1 MLLPFPVHYY
11 SQWCGSMA
19 AVVVS
24 TKSSHAGSV
33 FGLPLDEEARFA
45 CKGVGV
51 EEEVDGLVY
60 EHIANEIVD
69 TRFTGFVCVR
79 YSTGHRLGLVVLD
92 GTVFGAWLAGPGG
105 EYWGDEALNVAEA
118 LLGPARV
125 RFIARPA
132 YELV

>member
-1 MLLPFPVHYY
+1 
-11 SQWCGSMA
+11 MA
-19 AVVVS
+19 AVVEVRG
-24 TKSSHAGSV
+24 TGSPSGTV
-33 FGLPLDEEARFA
+33 FGLPLDEEARLA
-45 CKGVGV
+45 CRGAGI

-60 EHIANEIVD
+60 DHVAEEVLD
-69 TRFTGFVCVR
+69 KRFTGFVCVK

-92 GTVFGAWLAGPGG
+92 GTVFGAWLGGPGG

-125 RFIARPA
+125 RFVPRPA

>member
-1 MLLPFPVHYY
+1 
-11 SQWCGSMA
+11 MA
-19 AVVVS
+19 AVAIS
-24 TKSSHAGSV
+24 TKSSHVGSV
-33 FGLPLDEEARFA
+33 FRLPLDEEARFA
-45 CKGVGV
+45 CKGVGI
-51 EEEVDGLVY
+51 EEEVDGFVY
-60 EHIANEIVD
+60 ERVASEVVD
-69 TRFTGFVCVR
+69 TRFTGFVCIR

-125 RFIARPA
+125 KFIARPA